1 MWSYLSSLPCDV
13 LTQHILRNLC
23 VKDLVRL
30 DSAILNHKFRF
41 EFHNVLPYCSPF
53 TIKQHS
59 FWNKKINF
67 TWIKLRNIYILKLT
81 CYISKISNWIMDVD
95 QIDEVTIS
103 TNIELQ
109 DHHIKQLSTINPN
122 AKITLDICNQNYQDS
137 TFVLQLLSHFTNIQN
152 FIVEIYHESEI
163 PWLQYALEFIT
174 CKQTINSFLLNI
186 TPYWGDFILKNCNH
200 ITTLNFFGEADWY
213 VDSTEWLGKLGSLGM
228 TSKLHNLYLSTSLNS
243 VYSINNTGLIS
254 FFQYNNSINS
264 NISTIHTLAI
274 DNVSVN
280 DNTVTVIATHC
291 PLLQSFSIYYK
302 GILTYISLI
311 ALSKH
316 CKYLKTLW
324 IPYIPIPNKDL
335 AIQCSHALS
344 CINRIYNNNI
354 TNISY
359 SIPYMTSLNQLS
371 ITNSITTIEINT
383 DFTAVSLY
391 CRQLEYISIYAT
403 TIDILE
409 LLIILIKN
417 NSYLTSITLHNATVL
432 TDTILIQII
441 QYSSNLN
448 KLTLYHATSITDLS
462 IINIPK
468 YCPKLTYLFIRN
480 SPLITANC
488 KLALSKQDSLL
499 THFCLLTV

>member
-1 MWSYLSSLPCDV
+1 MD
-13 LTQHILRNLC
+13 
-23 VKDLVRL
+23 
-30 DSAILNHKFRF
+30 
-41 EFHNVLPYCSPF
+41 
-53 TIKQHS
+53 
-59 FWNKKINF
+59 IN
-67 TWIKLRNIYILKLT
+67 T
-81 CYISKISNWIMDVD
+81 
-95 QIDEVTIS
+95 
-103 TNIELQ
+103 
-109 DHHIKQLSTINPN
+109 
-122 AKITLDICNQNYQDS
+122 QNYQDS
-137 TFVLQLLSHFTNIQN
+137 TFVLQLLSHFKNIQN
-152 FIVEIYHESEI
+152 FIVEIHHESEI
-163 PWLQYALEFIT
+163 PWLQYSLEVIT
-174 CKQTINSFLLNI
+174 CKQTIKFLLQNI
-186 TPYWGDFILKNCNH
+186 TPYWGDLILNNCNH
-200 ITTLNFFGEADWY
+200 ITTLKFLGEPMWNI
-213 VDSTEWLGKLGSLGM
+213 DSTEWLGKLGS
-228 TSKLHNLYLSTSLNS
+228 KLDNLYLSTSLNS
-243 VYSINNTGLIS
+243 LYSINNTGLIS
-254 FFQYNNSINS
+254 FFQYNNSNRS

-274 DNVSVN
+274 DNVSVS
-280 DNTVTVIATHC
+280 DETVTVIATHC
-291 PLLQSFSIYYK
+291 PLLQSFSIYYDS
-302 GILTYISLI
+302 ILTYISLL

-324 IPYIPIPNKDL
+324 IPYIPIPNNDL